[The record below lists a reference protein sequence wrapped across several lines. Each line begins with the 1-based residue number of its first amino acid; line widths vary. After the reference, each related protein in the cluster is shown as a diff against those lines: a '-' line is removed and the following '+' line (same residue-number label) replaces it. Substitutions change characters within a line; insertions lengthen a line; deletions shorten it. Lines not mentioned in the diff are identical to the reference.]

1 MVQMFV
7 SSQNSYVEILTPN
20 VMVLRG
26 GALGKR
32 LGHEGGALMNEI
44 SVLIRRDRR
53 ERISLSHVRTR

>member
-44 SVLIRRDRR
+44 SALMKEAAQR
-53 ERISLSHVRTR
+53 SLTPSIT